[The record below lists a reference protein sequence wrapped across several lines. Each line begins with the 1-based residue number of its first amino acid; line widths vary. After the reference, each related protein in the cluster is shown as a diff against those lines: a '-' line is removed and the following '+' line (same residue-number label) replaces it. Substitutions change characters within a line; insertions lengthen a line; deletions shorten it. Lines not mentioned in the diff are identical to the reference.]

1 MKFETAIALR
11 EAIKK
16 AGLPCH
22 AEIDGATVRISD
34 NTAFEPDAL
43 VYCGEKPPRG
53 SLEIPNPTV
62 VVEVLSPGTAMR
74 DAQSKLR
81 GYLSLPSVHHYL
93 ILNPETRMVTH
104 HARAGADEIRTR
116 ILSSGPLRLDPPGL
130 DMQVRSL
137 FRQCNAKRRRRSGSY
152 EVLTY
157 RSISPNTMSRLPS
170 TAETSASICPL
181 HRKSMAARCGKPGA
195 RILRR

>member
-1 MKFETAIALR
+1 MECYIARMEAHPIRLMTVDEFLPWAEAQERGRFELEDGRIVTLQSERIEHREVKFETAIALR
-11 EAIKK
+11 EAIRK
-16 AGLPCH
+16 AALPCH

-43 VYCGEKPPRG
+43 VYYGEKPPRG
-53 SLEIPNPTV
+53 SLEIPNPII

-116 ILSSGPLRLDPPGL
+116 ILSSGPLRLDLPGL
-130 DMQVRSL
+130 DCQVEL
-137 FRQCNAKRRRRSGSY
+137 FF
-152 EVLTY
+152 
-157 RSISPNTMSRLPS
+157 P
-170 TAETSASICPL
+170 
-181 HRKSMAARCGKPGA
+181 AA
-195 RILRR
+195 

>member
-1 MKFETAIALR
+1 MEALPRHLMTVDEFLPWAEARERGRYELEDGQIVILQSERIEHREVKFETAIALR

-34 NTAFEPDAL
+34 DTAFEPDAL

-53 SLEIPNPTV
+53 SLEIPNPIV

-116 ILSSGPLRLDPPGL
+116 IVSSGPLRLDPPGL
-130 DMQVRSL
+130 D
-137 FRQCNAKRRRRSGSY
+137 C
-152 EVLTY
+152 EVE
-157 RSISPNTMSRLPS
+157 SFFP
-170 TAETSASICPL
+170 
-181 HRKSMAARCGKPGA
+181 AA
-195 RILRR
+195 